1 MKRFNFHTHSIFCD
15 GSAEPL
21 EYVEQALI
29 NNFIA
34 VGFSGHSPLPFDNQ
48 WSIKPIHFPN
58 YINAIKLLKLKYADK
73 IPVYLGLEID
83 YIPGILDDFKEF
95 KEKNKLEYLI
105 GSVHLVK
112 NPEGLDL
119 WSIDGPEENY
129 ISGLA
134 SIFKND
140 IKKAVKSYFQ
150 QVNEMITTQEFEVIG
165 HFDKIRMNNKQRFFK
180 EDDNW
185 YIDLIDETLDII
197 KQNGKVVEINTRGLY
212 KGKTN
217 SFFPDINTI
226 KKCYKLDIPV
236 TISTDA
242 HVPIEI
248 PLLFDE
254 AMSCIKEI
262 GYKSVMMFEGKS
274 WIEKDIEY
282 FYQ

>member
-15 GSAEPL
+15 GSAEPH

-34 VGFSGHSPLPFDNQ
+34 IGFSGHSPLPFDNQ
-48 WSIKPIHFPN
+48 WSIKQIHFPN

-83 YIPGILDDFKEF
+83 YIPGMLDDFKEF
-95 KEKNKLEYLI
+95 KEINKLEYLI

-112 NPEGLDL
+112 NPDGLDL

-129 ISGLA
+129 ISGL
-134 SIFKND
+134 STIFKNN
-140 IKKAVKSYFQ
+140 IKKAVKSYFH

-180 EDDNW
+180 EDDGW

-197 KQNGKVVEINTRGLY
+197 KQNGKIVEINTRGLY
-212 KGKTN
+212 KAKTN
-217 SFFPDINTI
+217 SYFPDVNII
-226 KKCYKLDIPV
+226 KKCFDLKIPV

-242 HVPIEI
+242 HIPVEI

-262 GYKSVMMFEGKS
+262 GYKSVMMFEGNC
-274 WIEKDIEY
+274 WVEKDIEY